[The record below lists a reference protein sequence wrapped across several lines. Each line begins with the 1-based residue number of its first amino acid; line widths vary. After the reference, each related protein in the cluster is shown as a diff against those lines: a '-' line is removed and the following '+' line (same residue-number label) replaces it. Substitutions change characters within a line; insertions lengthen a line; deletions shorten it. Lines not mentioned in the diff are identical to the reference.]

1 MPEALSERVLS
12 LSKLSW
18 HMSWLLYAGQNS
30 SHLMLFHSWSKI
42 VDFYD
47 SGFLL
52 LALFCMAVS
61 WKSLLWVTLGVS
73 DVHEIYWEPL
83 ELVLQNEWVS
93 CCEHGGQYA
102 DVSLH
107 DNLCFCMVHSQV
119 LLFGCVGDDSFS
131 SRCYWTTC
139 LKVSSEEVMWY
150 YSKMVIDV
158 TWKVVNHSRC
168 RSYKRLQGHSFCPR
182 LRVCSNL
189 SALHFKCYPFWFFTV
204 WCLFYCNCCFAPPFL
219 ECLAF
224 GLLVESTNQGMQL
237 WQASWLWNVL

>member
-1 MPEALSERVLS
+1 MS
-12 LSKLSW
+12 LSNLSW
-18 HMSWLLYAGQNS
+18 NMSWLLYADQNS
-30 SHLMLFHSWSKI
+30 STFDAFPFMVKNV

-61 WKSLLWVTLGVS
+61 WKSLLWITLGVS
-73 DVHEIYWEPL
+73 DLYEICWEPL

-93 CCEHGGQYA
+93 CCEHWGQCT

-107 DNLCFCMVHSQV
+107 DNLCLCMVHSQV
-119 LLFGCVGDDSFS
+119 LLFGCVGDDFFS

-158 TWKVVNHSRC
+158 TWKVVNHSKDAGVTRDC
-168 RSYKRLQGHSFCPR
+168 TAIH
-182 LRVCSNL
+182 
-189 SALHFKCYPFWFFTV
+189 SALGWGYVTTYQHYTSS
-204 WCLFYCNCCFAPPFL
+204 ATH
-219 ECLAF
+219 F
-224 GLLVESTNQGMQL
+224 GLLCLML
-237 WQASWLWNVL
+237 VLL

>member
-1 MPEALSERVLS
+1 MPEALSEGVMS
-12 LSKLSW
+12 LSNLSW
-18 HMSWLLYAGQNS
+18 HMSWLLYADQNS
-30 SHLMLFHSWSKI
+30 STFDAFPFMVKNG

-73 DVHEIYWEPL
+73 DLHEICWEPL

-107 DNLCFCMVHSQV
+107 DNLCLCMVHSQV

-131 SRCYWTTC
+131 SRCYWMTC

-158 TWKVVNHSRC
+158 TWKVVN
-168 RSYKRLQGHSFCPR
+168 RSKDAGVTRDCKAIH
-182 LRVCSNL
+182 
-189 SALHFKCYPFWFFTV
+189 SALGWGYVATYQHYTSSATHFCFTLFDACFIVIVALLHHFW
-204 WCLFYCNCCFAPPFL
+204 
-219 ECLAF
+219 
-224 GLLVESTNQGMQL
+224 SI
-237 WQASWLWNVL
+237 